1 MTGWPEIIVVSYA
14 TTHLKG
20 SAVELRSLWD
30 NQPYTMHELYERL
43 RARFAADAQ
52 KFASIQFF
60 MNAKKLSTSQQWIE
74 DCVKIQKLAIAAKI
88 PDAAAIPI
96 LMVNLPLSIRAII
109 ASHSFA
115 NRDNLFLIL
124 CNCTNCDGNSPIIS
138 NNVAEISLV
147 SEMKQDEGIDP
158 SVKRI

>member
-1 MTGWPEIIVVSYA
+1 M
-14 TTHLKG
+14 
-20 SAVELRSLWD
+20 
-30 NQPYTMHELYERL
+30 
-43 RARFAADAQ
+43 
-52 KFASIQFF
+52 
-60 MNAKKLSTSQQWIE
+60 
-74 DCVKIQKLAIAAKI
+74 KIKELAIAAKI
-88 PDAAAIPI
+88 SDAAAKPI
-96 LMVNLPLSIRAII
+96 LMVNLPLIIRAII

-147 SEMKQDEGIDP
+147 SEMKQDEKIDP